1 MAARLGRRGRGRSLG
16 CGAAA
21 RAAMNWKAE
30 KRRADELAEQLD
42 ALGPIGVARFFSGAS
57 LRLDGVLFGFVH
69 AGSLFLRVDDD
80 TRAAF
85 ERAGM
90 RPFSY
95 SGRTRTVV
103 VGGYYETPADVLEDV
118 GMLRDWCRDAHRAA
132 LRAGAGARRAKRK
145 A

>member
-1 MAARLGRRGRGRSLG
+1 
-16 CGAAA
+16 
-21 RAAMNWKAE
+21 MNWKAE

-132 LRAGAGARRAKRK
+132 HRAALRAGAGARRAKRK

>member
-103 VGGYYETPADVLEDV
+103 VGGYTETPAEGRED
-118 GMLRDWCRDAHRAA
+118 GGRLREWWRDAHRAA

>member
-1 MAARLGRRGRGRSLG
+1 
-16 CGAAA
+16 
-21 RAAMNWKAE
+21 MNWKAE
-30 KRRADELAEQLD
+30 KLRADELAEQLD

-95 SGRTRTVV
+95 PGRTRTVV

-118 GMLRDWCRDAHRAA
+118 GMLRDWCRDAYRAA
-132 LRAGAGARRAKRK
+132 ARARNGVRCARWRGGEAAGSAGTAS
-145 A
+145 

>member
-1 MAARLGRRGRGRSLG
+1 
-16 CGAAA
+16 
-21 RAAMNWKAE
+21 MNWKAE
-30 KRRADELAEQLD
+30 KLRADELAEQLD

-95 SGRTRTVV
+95 PGRTRTVV

-118 GMLRDWCRDAHRAA
+118 GMLRDWCRDAYRAA
-132 LRAGAGARRAKRK
+132 PARAMVYGVRDGEAAKPRARPGRHRDRA
-145 A
+145 

>member
-1 MAARLGRRGRGRSLG
+1 
-16 CGAAA
+16 
-21 RAAMNWKAE
+21 MNWKAE
-30 KRRADELAEQLD
+30 KLRADELAEQLD

-95 SGRTRTVV
+95 PGRTRTVV

-118 GMLRDWCRDAHRAA
+118 GMLRDWCRDAYRAA
-132 LRAGAGARRAKRK
+132 VRAAQWCTVCAMARRRSRGLGRDGIVIAREI